1 MVNIRINLLGYGRL
15 VVSQVVKVIPTF
27 DSRQGNMKILFLGTY
42 LSKTTGTKGPGEFVA
57 SKLNEEGHQCLNISS
72 RNNPLFR
79 AVESIWYVL
88 SGVHDVVVLEV
99 YSSRII
105 YLTYLLS
112 RLIRFRQTHYIAI
125 LHGGAIPERYDRIK
139 PFLEPILKHASK
151 CATPSNFIR
160 QFFEARDRQLI
171 YLPNPF
177 PTENFPFSK
186 THSFPTRLLWIR
198 AFSTIY
204 NPTLAVYVLN
214 EVRKH
219 YPDVTLTMV
228 GPDKGLRRETQDLM
242 DSLDLKHAVEI
253 VGPVPNEQL
262 SGYFQSHSVYLN
274 TTSYESFGLAVL
286 EAAASGIPVVSTPA
300 GEIPLLWQHEKDML
314 IGENWE
320 PKALAAQVIRLID
333 DSALAE
339 QLSINARKKA
349 ESFSWELIK
358 EKWIKLLSN

>member
-1 MVNIRINLLGYGRL
+1 MN
-15 VVSQVVKVIPTF
+15 
-27 DSRQGNMKILFLGTY
+27 ILFLGTY

-57 SKLNEEGHQCLNISS
+57 DKLNEAGYSCQIVSQGNTPLS
-72 RNNPLFR
+72 RAIESVWAALTR
-79 AVESIWYVL
+79 KYDIAVI
-88 SGVHDVVVLEV
+88 DV

-105 YLTYLLS
+105 YLTYLLT
-112 RLIRFRQTHYIAI
+112 RLIRARQIPYVAM

-139 PFLEPILKHASK
+139 PFLEPILQYATKA
-151 CATPSNFIR
+151 ATPSNFIR
-160 QFFEARDRQLI
+160 QFFEARGRQLI

-177 PTENFPFSK
+177 SIENFPFSK
-186 THSFPTRLLWIR
+186 TNSFPTRLLWIR

-219 YPDVTLTMV
+219 YPEVTLTMV
-228 GPDKGLRRETQDLM
+228 GPDKGLRRETQELI
-242 DSLDLKHAVEI
+242 DSLGLKNAVEI
-253 VGPVPNEQL
+253 VGPVPNDQL

-320 PKALAAQVIRLID
+320 SKTLAAQVIRLID

-358 EKWIKLLSN
+358 EKWTKLLSN